1 MVARLS
7 IYSNVDLDLADRL
20 KAWIEGDGAG
30 VFDRLPG
37 YHGSMT
43 LVDRENARVVGIGF
57 YESPG
62 HLTESEAVLAEIY
75 AEGREQAAQLSA
87 RLEVE
92 LAVDAA
98 EVHLDGLGRHE

>member
-20 KAWIEGDGAG
+20 KAWMESDGAA

-43 LVDRENARVVGIGF
+43 LVDRENAQIVGIGF
-57 YESPG
+57 YESAG
-62 HLTESEAVLAEIY
+62 QLAESEAVLAEIY
-75 AEGREQAAQLSA
+75 AAGREALPDSIRDA
-87 RLEVE
+87 LEMTPE
-92 LAVDAA
+92 SIGTY
-98 EVHLDGLGRHE
+98 EVAHRD